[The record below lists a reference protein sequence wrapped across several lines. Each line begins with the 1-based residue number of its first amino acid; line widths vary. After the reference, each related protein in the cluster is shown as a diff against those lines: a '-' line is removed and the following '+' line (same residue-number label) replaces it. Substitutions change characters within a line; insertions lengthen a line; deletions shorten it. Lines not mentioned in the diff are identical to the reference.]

1 MLIPTN
7 PEHHVTEA
15 AETVPEIVHNEA
27 ENRFE
32 ATVDGQLATARY
44 TRDGE
49 KITFTHT
56 NVPEPYEGRGIGN
69 ALASA
74 ALDFALSEKLTVV
87 PQCAFIAAYVARHPE
102 YGHLVNGAA

>member
-1 MLIPTN
+1 M
-7 PEHHVTEA
+7 TEA
-15 AETVPEIVHNEA
+15 AETAPEIAHNEA

-32 ATVDGQLATARY
+32 TTVDGQLATARY

-49 KITFTHT
+49 TITFTHT

-74 ALDFALSEKLTVV
+74 ALDFALKENLMVV
-87 PQCAFIAAYVARHPE
+87 PQCAFIAAYVERHAE
-102 YGHLVNGAA
+102 YRHLLSGGT